1 MESCL
6 ALAGAMA
13 RQWFGVLMQPCGA
26 EDAWVLEGLAAYLE
40 DVFARAAMGQD
51 WRKDVFAGP
60 VRGMCMHSEGFGRSL
75 DFLDLSTAQGQKAGK
90 YVVVSQI

>member
-13 RQWFGVLMQPCGA
+13 RQWFGVLMQPSEV

-40 DVFARAAMGQD
+40 DVFARAAMGQVCVC
-51 WRKDVFAGP
+51 VFCVCACVIVYTCVCMCGH
-60 VRGMCMHSEGFGRSL
+60 MCMRYFVHVCV
-75 DFLDLSTAQGQKAGK
+75 
-90 YVVVSQI
+90 YVCVCECV